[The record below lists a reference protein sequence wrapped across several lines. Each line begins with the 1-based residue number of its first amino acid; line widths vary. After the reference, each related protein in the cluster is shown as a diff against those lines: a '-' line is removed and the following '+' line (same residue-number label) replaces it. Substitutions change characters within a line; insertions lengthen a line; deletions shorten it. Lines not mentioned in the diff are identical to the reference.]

1 MKELMKYLQIVYR
14 RRFLVIGIVIPVTA
28 ALIAGGYNL
37 PKKYQADSTVFI
49 ETSVINEMVKGIAF
63 TPNLDER
70 IRVLKY
76 AMLSRDIIS
85 KVLRELDVDIHAK
98 GQGELQDLI
107 SDLQKRTQI
116 NVRGKELFTVSIIDP
131 NPAFAQE
138 FINRLVRKYVEE
150 NISGKRQETYG
161 ATRFLDEQLI
171 HFKQKLD
178 ESEDAIIR
186 FRREQGVFPSINE
199 ESLLKEMA
207 EYRKEIEGI
216 NLTVETGQARMRR
229 LQIQLREVDPK
240 VAMFSERQKED
251 RLARIEERI
260 GQLLLSYTEHYPEVL
275 RLRIE
280 ADELRRRLE
289 NNDAPAAGTS
299 TMEMTMI
306 NPLHQDIQ
314 QKLLEMEAEISSLVG
329 RKARLQQLMGEKER
343 ELQNIPESRKV
354 YSVLVQERD
363 SLRKIYE
370 ELLLRLGQSEVSK
383 QMEIGDKATTFRIVD
398 PAVFPAQ
405 PVSPDMMKI
414 ILMAVFAGLGCAV
427 GAAILL
433 DSMHLTVREAQQLR
447 NMGLEILAV
456 IPCIINEVQTS
467 RRRRMDILAFSAAAL
482 YVSGVLGVLAF
493 ETIKKFG

>member
-14 RRFLVIGIVIPVTA
+14 RRFLVIGIAIPVTA

-49 ETSVINEMVKGIAF
+49 EKNVINELVKGIAV
-63 TPNLDER
+63 TPDMDER

-76 AMLSRDIIS
+76 ALLSRDIIA
-85 KVLRELDVDIHAK
+85 KVLTELDIDLQAK
-98 GQGELQDLI
+98 GPGEMQDMISNLQR
-107 SDLQKRTQI
+107 RTQI
-116 NVRGKELFTVSIIDP
+116 NVRGRELFTVSIVDP
-131 NPAFAQE
+131 NPAFAQDY
-138 FINRLVRKYVEE
+138 INRLVRKYVEE

-161 ATRFLDEQLI
+161 ASRFLDEQLI

-178 ESEDAIIR
+178 EAEDAIIR
-186 FRREQGVFPSINE
+186 FRREQGVFPSIGE
-199 ESLLKEMA
+199 ESLLKEIA
-207 EYRKEIEGI
+207 EYRKEIENI
-216 NLTVETGQARMRR
+216 NLTIETGQARMAR
-229 LQIQLREVDPK
+229 LQTQLREIDPT
-240 VAMFSERQKED
+240 VAVFSERQKED
-251 RLARIEERI
+251 RLVRIEERI

-289 NNDAPAAGTS
+289 RDEAPAAGAT

-306 NPLHQDIQ
+306 NPLHQDVR

-329 RKARLQQLMGEKER
+329 RKARLHQLMAEKELD
-343 ELQNIPESRKV
+343 LQSIPESRKV
-354 YSVLVQERD
+354 YNVLVQERD

-370 ELLLRLGQSEVSK
+370 ELLLRMGQSEVSR
-383 QMEIGDKATTFRIVD
+383 QMEIGDKTTTFRIVD

-456 IPCIINEVQTS
+456 IPCITNEVQTS